1 MHKALRQMEDLLP
14 TLKNCC
20 HAGRSTLLDWENR
33 EVIDENDVV
42 KAADDDIPVLHT
54 TSFQNEDFVFDTQIV
69 AEEVAAA
76 IRHLKCRK
84 HPAQMA
90 SSLST

>member
-1 MHKALRQMEDLLP
+1 MEDLLP
-14 TLKNCC
+14 NPQELLSCWKE
-20 HAGRSTLLDWENR
+20 HFVGLGKSRS
-33 EVIDENDVV
+33 DENDVV

-54 TSFQNEDFVFDTQIV
+54 TSFRNEDFVFDTQIV
-69 AEEVAAA
+69 VEEVAAA